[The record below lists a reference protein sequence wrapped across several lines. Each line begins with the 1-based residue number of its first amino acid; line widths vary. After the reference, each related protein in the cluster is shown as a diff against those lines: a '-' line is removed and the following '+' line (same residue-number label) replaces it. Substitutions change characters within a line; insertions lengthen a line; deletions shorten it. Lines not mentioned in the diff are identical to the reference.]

1 MNKFQF
7 SLDRVLKI
15 REIREQAARE
25 TVGRRQL
32 ELADAEEQ
40 RQVLQTIGHRIVA
53 EERRRRLGNAV
64 AGTLQA
70 GQDYLND
77 IRGRVDVASAQVDT
91 AAQELGRA
99 QSAYVGRQVERK
111 AISTLRDKRSTEY
124 WFALLREEQKL
135 IDEMASRRTG
145 GSSGQPGP
153 ATAEAWPAGG
163 PGAGGGLR

>member
-15 REIREQAARE
+15 REIREQEARE

-40 RQVLQTIGHRIVA
+40 RQVLRTIGNRIVA
-53 EERRRRLGNAV
+53 EERRRRLGNTV
-64 AGTLQA
+64 AAALQA

-77 IRGRVDVASAQVDT
+77 IRGRVEVASAQVDT

-124 WFALLREEQKL
+124 WFALLREEQKI
-135 IDEMASRRTG
+135 IDEMALRRA
-145 GSSGQPGP
+145 GP
-153 ATAEAWPAGG
+153 TPEKPVLATAEALPAGG
-163 PGAGGGLR
+163 TGSGGGLR